1 MKCLILRWS
10 YFGEYDNFNIYRSE
24 TPITETNK
32 GENIGS
38 TTKLFFTDYS
48 IKLDTLYY
56 YMIETNA
63 DGKTYI
69 GSVLR
74 AIASESLTGI
84 WAVAKSK
91 KLETN
96 ADTSYEISDTNNSTW
111 MENFGKT
118 SNIAITSYINV
129 NMQKSPVASGII
141 NNAIVSNKN
150 FILYANA
157 GCYRYDKVSGDFEFL
172 DNDLNCIFALRIA
185 PGDDFSY
192 SSRLFYGSNLNNL
205 IEAQPN
211 GSYPNINGKLFF
223 DSQGQVTYTPSSTN
237 YNIKAFSHS
246 CEVNKIT
253 KCRVSNLYSQNSYDS
268 CATILYLKMLD
279 DTI

>member
-1 MKCLILRWS
+1 MKCLTLRWF

-24 TPITETNK
+24 TPISETNK

-63 DGKTYI
+63 DGKTYT
-69 GSVLR
+69 GSVFR

-84 WAVAKSK
+84 WAVTKSK

-141 NNAIVSNKN
+141 NAIVSNKN
-150 FILYANA
+150 FIIYANA
-157 GCYRYDKVSGDFEFL
+157 GCWQYDKVSGDFEFL

-185 PGDDFSY
+185 PAGDYTY

-205 IEAQPN
+205 IEAQPS
-211 GSYPNINGKLFF
+211 GSYPNTNGKLFF
-223 DSQGQVTYTPSSTN
+223 DSQGQVTYTPFSTD
-237 YNIKAFSHS
+237 YNMKAFSHS
-246 CEVNKIT
+246 CDVNKIT